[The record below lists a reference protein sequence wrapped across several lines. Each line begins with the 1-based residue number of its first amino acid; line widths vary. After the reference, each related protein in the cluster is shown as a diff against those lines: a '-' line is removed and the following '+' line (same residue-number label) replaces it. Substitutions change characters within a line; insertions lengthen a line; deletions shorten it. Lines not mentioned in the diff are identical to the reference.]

1 MRVLI
6 EADAQ
11 AVARRAASLVEE
23 LVRRRPGAVLGLAAG
38 ATPLAMYGLLTAP
51 ARRLDLSRLSVFGL
65 DEYLGLDAAHPA
77 SCAFTLRRH
86 FITPA
91 AIPES
96 RVHLL
101 DGGATGD
108 LDAHCAAHE
117 AAIEAAGGLDLQIL
131 GLGVNGHI
139 GFNEPG
145 CGLADR
151 TRPVALRRST
161 RATNA
166 PIFAPAEVPPAALS
180 MGIGTILTARRIL
193 LLATGSSKAE
203 AVARMVEGPVSAMV
217 PASALQLHPDA
228 VVVLDEAAA
237 ARLALAEDYRDEA
250 ATLLQPGA
258 AAPM

>member
-11 AVARRAASLVEE
+11 AVACRAAALVEQ
-23 LVRRRPGAVLGLAAG
+23 LVRRRPDAVLGLAAG
-38 ATPLAMYGLLTAP
+38 ATPLAMYGLLTDP
-51 ARRLDLSRLSVFGL
+51 ARRLDLSRLTVFGL
-65 DEYLGLDAAHPA
+65 DEYLGLDATHPA

-86 FITPA
+86 FVDGA

-101 DGGATGD
+101 DGTAQGD
-108 LDAHCAAHE
+108 LDAYCAAHE
-117 AAIEAAGGLDLQIL
+117 AAIGAAGGLDLQIL
-131 GLGVNGHI
+131 GLGVNGHV

-145 CGLADR
+145 CGLAGR

-180 MGIGTILTARRIL
+180 MGIGTIGAARRVL
-193 LLATGSSKAE
+193 LLATGPSKAE
-203 AVARMVEGPVSAMV
+203 AVAKMVEGPVSAMV

-250 ATLLQPGA
+250 RILLQRGD
-258 AAPM
+258 AAPI